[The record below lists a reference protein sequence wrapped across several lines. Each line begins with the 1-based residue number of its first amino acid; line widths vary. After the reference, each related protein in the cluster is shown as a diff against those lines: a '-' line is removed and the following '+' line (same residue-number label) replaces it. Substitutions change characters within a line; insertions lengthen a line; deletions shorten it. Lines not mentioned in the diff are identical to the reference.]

1 MSVWVC
7 VWMLRFRLNVSREHI
22 MCYNVFCVN
31 GFINP
36 NLIEMRFAGSNE
48 LPYSLLKWWNGSVF
62 NQNGSPS
69 SKKTLS
75 AKTTHTKKR
84 GAIANILIISGSQA
98 HFTPL
103 ELYNS
108 FIWKQNENAIINHY
122 KSEISHLKIGEV
134 TIYQVIYTGSTIFML
149 VSKNQ
154 TFHKSIKRACSWNFN
169 ANQVIKLT
177 HTHGHILTHAECA
190 RGKSEQTSKSEKI
203 RYSIIVCA
211 SGMML
216 VICCRQL
223 ETVPATATR
232 ESEWCRRNIIESI

>member
-1 MSVWVC
+1 MWAGNISC
-7 VWMLRFRLNVSREHI
+7 VI
-22 MCYNVFCVN
+22 MCFVWTVSLIRISLRCDLPVQMNYPTLYWNDEMALFSIKM
-31 GFINP
+31 GHLHQKNP
-36 NLIEMRFAGSNE
+36 QC
-48 LPYSLLKWWNGSVF
+48 
-62 NQNGSPS
+62 QNN
-69 SKKTLS
+69 
-75 AKTTHTKKR
+75 TKKR

-223 ETVPATATR
+223 KTVPATATR

>member
-1 MSVWVC
+1 MWAGNISC
-7 VWMLRFRLNVSREHI
+7 VI
-22 MCYNVFCVN
+22 MCFVWTVS
-31 GFINP
+31 
-36 NLIEMRFAGSNE
+36 LIRISLRCDLPVQMNYPTLYWNDEMALFSIKMGH
-48 LPYSLLKWWNGSVF
+48 LH
-62 NQNGSPS
+62 Q
-69 SKKTLS
+69 KTLS
-75 AKTTHTKKR
+75 AKTTHTKER